1 MQLDRLVSSYCSSAY
16 YHLRTIKNI
25 RHLLTLDA
33 CHAAVRS
40 LVLSRLDYCNA
51 LLGGLNN
58 RQFDRLQRVQNSA
71 ARVKPTLRRL
81 YWLPIRMRILFKIC
95 TYMFKAIHGLG
106 PDYINCF
113 VERYMPVRALRSSC
127 NGILLK
133 VTVPRK
139 TIGQS
144 SFSVAGPQMWNDLP
158 IDVRSAQSLMMFR
171 KHLKTCLFRRHYL
184 A

>member
-1 MQLDRLVSSYCSSAY
+1 MSPSRRVGMHRRSP
-16 YHLRTIKNI
+16 
-25 RHLLTLDA
+25 
-33 CHAAVRS
+33 AAS
-40 LVLSRLDYCNA
+40 
-51 LLGGLNN
+51 
-58 RQFDRLQRVQNSA
+58 
-71 ARVKPTLRRL
+71 KPTCPPA
-81 YWLPIRMRILFKIC
+81 YVDGENSSFKIC

-106 PDYINCF
+106 PEYINCF

-144 SFSVAGPQMWNDLP
+144 SFSVAGTQMWNDLP

-171 KHLKTCLFRRHYL
+171 KHLKTYLFRRHYL

>member
-1 MQLDRLVSSYCSSAY
+1 MGHTKCVQNVILVSQNAQFGSKWGLSI
-16 YHLRTIKNI
+16 RTI
-25 RHLLTLDA
+25 
-33 CHAAVRS
+33 
-40 LVLSRLDYCNA
+40 SRLDYGNA

-58 RQFDRLQRVQNSA
+58 RQLDRLQRVQNSA
-71 ARVKPTLRRL
+71 ARVVYRVRKRDHIIPTLRTL
-81 YWLPIRMRILFKIC
+81 HWLPIRMRISFKIC

-106 PDYINCF
+106 PEYINCV

-144 SFSVAGPQMWNDLP
+144 IFAVAGPHMWNDLP
-158 IDVRSAQSLMMFR
+158 IDVRSAQSLTAFR
-171 KHLKTCLFRRHYL
+171 KHLKTCLYRRHYL

>member
-1 MQLDRLVSSYCSSAY
+1 MYVRWSGILSHGFHVTNGVRQGGILSPYLFNVGLYMDDLSIALSACCTGCCVSN
-16 YHLRTIKNI
+16 TII
-25 RHLLTLDA
+25 
-33 CHAAVRS
+33 
-40 LVLSRLDYCNA
+40 
-51 LLGGLNN
+51 
-58 RQFDRLQRVQNSA
+58 
-71 ARVKPTLRRL
+71 
-81 YWLPIRMRILFKIC
+81 IMFKIC

-106 PDYINCF
+106 PEYINCF

-127 NGILLK
+127 NGISLK

-171 KHLKTCLFRRHYL
+171 KHLKTYLFRRHYL

>member
-1 MQLDRLVSSYCSSAY
+1 MNIVFGRCDNGLSFKPTGRQMRLFWFSMVTTYQIMA
-16 YHLRTIKNI
+16 
-25 RHLLTLDA
+25 
-33 CHAAVRS
+33 
-40 LVLSRLDYCNA
+40 SRQIPN
-51 LLGGLNN
+51 
-58 RQFDRLQRVQNSA
+58 
-71 ARVKPTLRRL
+71 ARVVYRVRQRDHITPTLRTL
-81 YWLPIRMRILFKIC
+81 HWLPIRMRISFKIC

-106 PDYINCF
+106 PEYINCV

-133 VTVPRK
+133 VTVPKK

-144 SFSVAGPQMWNDLP
+144 SFAVAGPQMWNDLP
-158 IDVRSAQSLMMFR
+158 IDVRSPQSLTSFR

>member
-1 MQLDRLVSSYCSSAY
+1 MQDPSEHITPS
-16 YHLRTIKNI
+16 
-25 RHLLTLDA
+25 
-33 CHAAVRS
+33 
-40 LVLSRLDYCNA
+40 
-51 LLGGLNN
+51 
-58 RQFDRLQRVQNSA
+58 
-71 ARVKPTLRRL
+71 LRRL
-81 YWLPIRMRILFKIC
+81 HWLPIRMRIMFKIC

-106 PDYINCF
+106 PEYINCF

-158 IDVRSAQSLMMFR
+158 IDVRSAQSLTITVRQAAVAAQRTMAFQYGR
-171 KHLKTCLFRRHYL
+171 PLERHSYRQVLKSF
-184 A
+184 

>member
-1 MQLDRLVSSYCSSAY
+1 MSF
-16 YHLRTIKNI
+16 LRYGL
-25 RHLLTLDA
+25 HA
-33 CHAAVRS
+33 CIHDAAVRS

-58 RQFDRLQRVQNSA
+58 RQLDRLQRVHNSA
-71 ARVKPTLRRL
+71 ARVIYRVRQREHITPTLRTL
-81 YWLPIRMRILFKIC
+81 HWLPIRMRIIFKIC

-113 VERYMPVRALRSSC
+113 VERYMPVRELRSSC
-127 NGILLK
+127 SGTLLK

-158 IDVRSAQSLMMFR
+158 INVRSAQSLTTFR